1 MLLPTP
7 TAASGAG
14 RWGPARNVAR
24 ERGKCAPRQNMT
36 PILHARPRRTI
47 LIVEDALTTRCI
59 LEQFFARAGCD
70 VLQAGDPDTA
80 LMRLKS
86 TTIDAVILD
95 LRLSD
100 ERSGLEVL
108 EQMRL
113 DERFDEVPVVVL
125 TGVTEVDEAEQDIIA
140 RHRAHLLYKR
150 FGYREVV
157 QQLEKIITEVPA

>member
-1 MLLPTP
+1 MGL
-7 TAASGAG
+7 SFG
-14 RWGPARNVAR
+14 R
-24 ERGKCAPRQNMT
+24 RQ
-36 PILHARPRRTI
+36 RRTV

-80 LMRLKS
+80 LVRLKS
-86 TTIDAVILD
+86 TPVDAVILD
-95 LRLSD
+95 LRLAD

-113 DERFDEVPVVVL
+113 DERFDDVPVVVL
-125 TGVTEVDEAEQDIIA
+125 TGVTEVEPAEAEVIE
-140 RHRAHLLYKR
+140 RHGAHLLYKR

-157 QQLEKIITEVPA
+157 QRLEKILTAKAA

>member
-1 MLLPTP
+1 MIPTLKP
-7 TAASGAG
+7 
-14 RWGPARNVAR
+14 
-24 ERGKCAPRQNMT
+24 
-36 PILHARPRRTI
+36 PRRTI
-47 LIVEDALTTRCI
+47 LVVEDALTTRCI

-70 VLQAGDPDTA
+70 VIQASDPESAMKRLQ
-80 LMRLKS
+80 S
-86 TTIDAVILD
+86 TSVDAVILD

-113 DERFDEVPVVVL
+113 EERYDDVPVVIL
-125 TGVTEVDEAEQDIIA
+125 TGVTEVEQAEEEIIQ

-157 QQLEKIITEVPA
+157 QRLEKIITVQAA

>member
-1 MLLPTP
+1 
-7 TAASGAG
+7 
-14 RWGPARNVAR
+14 
-24 ERGKCAPRQNMT
+24 MT
-36 PILHARPRRTI
+36 RILKARPRRTV
-47 LIVEDALTTRCI
+47 LVVEDALTTRCI

-70 VLQAGDPDTA
+70 VVHASDPETA

-86 TTIDAVILD
+86 ATIDAVILD

-113 DERFDEVPVVVL
+113 DERYDGVPVVVL
-125 TGVTEVDEAEQDIIA
+125 TGVNEVDEAENEVIQ
-140 RHRAHLLYKR
+140 RHNAHLLYKR

-157 QQLEKIITEVPA
+157 QRLEKIITVEAA

>member
-1 MLLPTP
+1 MPTL
-7 TAASGAG
+7 
-14 RWGPARNVAR
+14 
-24 ERGKCAPRQNMT
+24 KT
-36 PILHARPRRTI
+36 PPRRTI
-47 LIVEDALTTRCI
+47 LVVEDALTTRCI

-70 VLQAGDPDTA
+70 VVQASDPESA
-80 LMRLKS
+80 MKRLKS
-86 TTIDAVILD
+86 TSVDAVILD

-113 DERFDEVPVVVL
+113 DERYDEVPVVVL
-125 TGVTEVDEAEQDIIA
+125 TGVTEVDQAEEEVIQ

-157 QQLEKIITEVPA
+157 ERLEKIITVQAA

>member
-1 MLLPTP
+1 MI
-7 TAASGAG
+7 
-14 RWGPARNVAR
+14 
-24 ERGKCAPRQNMT
+24 
-36 PILHARPRRTI
+36 PILNGRPTRRTV
-47 LIVEDALTTRCI
+47 LVVEDALTTRCI

-70 VLQAGDPDTA
+70 VLHANDPEAA

-86 TTIDAVILD
+86 STIDAVILD

-113 DERFDEVPVVVL
+113 DERYDDVPVVVL
-125 TGVTEVDEAEQDIIA
+125 TGVNEVEAAEEEIIQ
-140 RHRAHLLYKR
+140 RHGAHLLYKR

-157 QQLEKIITEVPA
+157 QRLEKIITVQAA

>member
-1 MLLPTP
+1 MIPTL
-7 TAASGAG
+7 T
-14 RWGPARNVAR
+14 
-24 ERGKCAPRQNMT
+24 PRT
-36 PILHARPRRTI
+36 RRTI
-47 LIVEDALTTRCI
+47 LVVEDALTTRCI

-70 VLQAGDPDTA
+70 VLQASDPDA
-80 LMRLKS
+80 AMMRLKS
-86 TTIDAVILD
+86 TTVDAVILD

-113 DERFDEVPVVVL
+113 DERYDAVPVVVL
-125 TGVTEVDEAEQDIIA
+125 TGVSEVDETEEEIIQ

-157 QQLEKIITEVPA
+157 HRLEKIITVMAA

>member
-1 MLLPTP
+1 
-7 TAASGAG
+7 
-14 RWGPARNVAR
+14 
-24 ERGKCAPRQNMT
+24 MT
-36 PILHARPRRTI
+36 RILKTRARRTV
-47 LIVEDALTTRCI
+47 LVVEDALTTRCI

-70 VLQAGDPDTA
+70 VLHANDPDTA

-86 TTIDAVILD
+86 SAIDAVILD
-95 LRLSD
+95 LKLSD

-125 TGVTEVDEAEQDIIA
+125 TGVSEVDASEEEIIQ
-140 RHRAHLLYKR
+140 RHGAHLLYKR

-157 QQLEKIITEVPA
+157 QRLEKIIGDVAA